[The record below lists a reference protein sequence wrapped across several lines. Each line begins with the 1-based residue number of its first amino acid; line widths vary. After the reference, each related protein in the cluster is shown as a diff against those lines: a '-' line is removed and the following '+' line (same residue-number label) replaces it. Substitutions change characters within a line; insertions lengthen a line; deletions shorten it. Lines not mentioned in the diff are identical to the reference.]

1 MNWTKANQLLSGIDR
16 LFNIFQESDG
26 LSTIERDLL
35 LRRIQDL
42 YEVVL
47 EGDFEAGQRKG
58 SKVVKDIEPPVVRTI
73 EPPKVVERPKPVVIE
88 QAPVI
93 EKPKPIIEEPKPPV
107 IQQPKVVVDTPKP
120 VVEPPKPPVVEKPKE
135 IVYQPINHD
144 SDEDL
149 ELLFEFKSATDLSEK
164 LSAAPI
170 LDLKTAMGIN
180 ERFLIISEL
189 FKGNKAQY
197 DDAVETLNSFS
208 DFEQAKNYISRILVP
223 EFDWTNE
230 KKINQAK
237 IFIKKVRRRYL

>member
-1 MNWTKANQLLSGIDR
+1 MNWNKANQLLSGIDR

-35 LRRIQDL
+35 LRRMQDL

-47 EGDFEAGQRKG
+47 EGDFDAGQK
-58 SKVVKDIEPPVVRTI
+58 KQVKPVKKAIPTPLKTVEQPKIIEQPKPVVI
-73 EPPKVVERPKPVVIE
+73 EQSPVVERPKPV
-88 QAPVI
+88 
-93 EKPKPIIEEPKPPV
+93 
-107 IQQPKVVVDTPKP
+107 IQQPKVAESPK
-120 VVEPPKPPVVEKPKE
+120 VEIPQPLVIEKPKE
-135 IVYQPINHD
+135 IVYEPINHG
-144 SDEDL
+144 SNEDL
-149 ELLFEFKSATDLSEK
+149 ELLFEHKSATDLSEK

-170 LDLKTAMGIN
+170 TDLKNAMGIN

-197 DDAVETLNSFS
+197 DDTIETLNSFS
-208 DFEQAKNYISRILVP
+208 DFEQAKNYISKILVP

>member
-1 MNWTKANQLLSGIDR
+1 MNWNKANQLLSGIDR

-47 EGDFEAGQRKG
+47 EGDFEAGQK
-58 SKVVKDIEPPVVRTI
+58 KQVKPVKEVIPPPVKTI
-73 EPPKVVERPKPVVIE
+73 SQPRVVETPKPVVIE
-88 QAPVI
+88 QPPII
-93 EKPKPIIEEPKPPV
+93 ERAKPIIEQPKPV
-107 IQQPKVVVDTPKP
+107 IQQPKVVEVPKVEIPQLP
-120 VVEPPKPPVVEKPKE
+120 VIEKPKQ
-135 IVYQPINHD
+135 IVYEPINNG

-149 ELLFEFKSATDLSEK
+149 ELLFEHKSATDLSEK

-170 LDLKTAMGIN
+170 TDLKNSMGIN
-180 ERFLIISEL
+180 ERFLTISEL

-197 DDAVETLNSFS
+197 DDAIETLNSFS
-208 DFEQAKNYISRILVP
+208 DFEQAKNYITRILVP

-237 IFIKKVRRRYL
+237 TFIKKVRRRYL